1 MSDNR
6 LVSAALTASEYLD
19 DVAELLFDQF
29 LDVIRAHQPELEPVL
44 RGQPTAAGA
53 SPELIARAI
62 QAQGTWFQLLSI
74 AEQNAAMRQRRQ
86 AEVERGPEQ
95 LRGTFAQIVSAAAT
109 QGVSADEMR
118 ALVARL
124 RVRPV
129 ITAHPTEAK
138 RVTVLEKHRRIYR
151 RLVELEAPRWTPRE
165 RSDLINAV
173 RTEIELLWLTGE
185 LRLEKPTVA
194 QELAWGLYFVTENLF
209 DVVPDLVDK
218 LERALRQA
226 YPEGQFQVP
235 SFFQFGSWIGGD
247 RDGNPFVTN
256 EVTRRTVY
264 DNRVASLRRY
274 RQRLGELLRA
284 LSATE
289 RAARI
294 SLEFRE
300 ALARQVDQSGA
311 GEHIAARNPG
321 EVFRQYVA
329 CMLRRLDATLTCAE
343 HGTTAPSPD
352 AAGYRAA
359 DELIADLQT
368 LESGLADARAAHAA
382 ARLVRPVRREVEAFR
397 FSTFRL
403 DVRENTTRLTAALT
417 ALWRARHPGDSQA
430 PAPQSPAWAA
440 WLQGELTR
448 PLRPPADC
456 PPPTLP
462 PEAAETLGMFR
473 LIREL
478 RDELDREAI
487 GTFILSMTHDA
498 ADVLGACLLA
508 KEAGLFADAAGT
520 ESCTLPIVPLFE
532 SVDDLRRAPEIVH
545 DLLQVPLIRRS
556 IRAQGGVYEVMIGYS
571 DSNKDGGFLTSNWE
585 LAKAQLKLTRLG
597 RECGV
602 PIACF
607 HGRGGSVSRGGAPT
621 GRAIAAQP
629 AGSIAGRLRITEQ
642 GEVVSFKYANR
653 GTAAYQTELLAASV
667 LEHSLKSEREDALVP
682 TAEFD
687 EAMEALSGAAHAAYR
702 RLIEHPHLVTYFQA
716 ASPLEEIALLNIGSR
731 PTRRFGAR
739 TLGDLRAIPWV
750 FAWTQNRHCIPGWY
764 GVGTGLATFLDVR
777 GARGAALLGR
787 MFAGCRLFRLIVD
800 EAEKT
805 LAYVDLDIARAYA
818 DLVADPWVRNELA
831 SLVADEYHRTV
842 DAVRRLS
849 GESVLAERFPQFRE
863 RLSRRLP
870 TLNQVNHQQIELLR
884 RYRAGQED
892 ALAGLLLSINCIA
905 AGFGTT
911 G

>member
-95 LRGTFAQIVSAAAT
+95 LRGTFAQVVSAAAA

-209 DVVPDLVDK
+209 DVVPELVDK

>member
-1 MSDNR
+1 MSDAPR
-6 LVSAALTASEYLD
+6 APTDPAAAQYLEQ
-19 DVAELLFDQF
+19 VAGLLFEQF
-29 LDVIRAHQPELEPVL
+29 VQVIRVHQPELEPVL
-44 RGQPTAAGA
+44 RGEPAVAGA

-62 QAQGTWFQLLSI
+62 QAQGTWFQLLSV

-86 AEVERGPEQ
+86 AEVQRGHQQ
-95 LRGTFAQIVSAAAT
+95 LRGTFAQVVSAAAAH
-109 QGVSADEMR
+109 GVAVEEMR
-118 ALVARL
+118 SLVARL

-151 RLVELEAPRWTPRE
+151 RLVDLEAPRWTPRE
-165 RSDLINAV
+165 RSGLIDAV

-218 LERALRQA
+218 LDRALRQA
-226 YPEGQFQVP
+226 YPDGRFGVP
-235 SFFQFGSWIGGD
+235 PFFQFGSWIGGD

-256 EVTRRTVY
+256 EVTRRSVY

-274 RQRLGELLRA
+274 RQRLAELLRT

-289 RAARI
+289 RAAGI
-294 SLEFRE
+294 TPEFRE
-300 ALARQVDQSGA
+300 ALARQIDRSAV
-311 GEHIAARNPG
+311 GEPIAARNPG

-329 CMLRRLDATLTCAE
+329 CMLRRLDATLTSAE
-343 HGTTAPSPD
+343 QGKTAPE
-352 AAGYRAA
+352 AAGYRTA
-359 DELIADLQT
+359 DELIADLQS
-368 LESGLADARAAHAA
+368 LESGLADARASGAA
-382 ARLVRPVRREVEAFR
+382 ELLVRPVRREVEAFR

-403 DVRENTTRLTAALT
+403 DLRDNTTRLDAALT
-417 ALWRARHPGDSQA
+417 ALWRARHPGDS
-430 PAPQSPAWAA
+430 PAPSPESPEWVM
-440 WLQGELTR
+440 WLQGELAR
-448 PLRPPADC
+448 PLQPNC
-456 PPPTLP
+456 PPPSLP

-487 GTFILSMTHDA
+487 GSFILSMTHDA
-498 ADVLGACLLA
+498 ADVLGAHLLA
-508 KEAGLFADAAGT
+508 KEAGLFADAPGT
-520 ESCTLPIVPLFE
+520 ESCTLPVVPLFE
-532 SVDDLRRAPEIVH
+532 SVDDLRRAPEIVR

-556 IRAQGGVYEVMIGYS
+556 VRAQGGVYEVMIGYS

-585 LAKAQLKLTRLG
+585 LAKAQLRLTRLG

-602 PIACF
+602 PIAFF

-702 RLIEHPHLVTYFQA
+702 RLIEHPHLVSYFQA

-731 PTRRFGAR
+731 PARRFGAR

-750 FAWTQNRHCIPGWY
+750 FAWTQNRHGIPGWY
-764 GVGTGLATFLDVR
+764 GVGTGLATFRDVR

-787 MFAGCRLFRLIVD
+787 MFADCRLFRLIVD

-818 DLVADPWVRNELA
+818 DLVADPWVRNELV

-842 DAVRRLS
+842 EAVRRLT
-849 GESVLAERFPQFRE
+849 GAGALAERFPQFRA
-863 RLSRRLP
+863 RLARRLP

-884 RYRAGQED
+884 RYRGGHDD
-892 ALAGLLLSINCIA
+892 ALPALLLSINCIA

>member
-1 MSDNR
+1 VSDNR

-74 AEQNAAMRQRRQ
+74 AEQNAAMRQRRR

-95 LRGTFAQIVSAAAT
+95 LRGTFAQVVSAAAA

-235 SFFQFGSWIGGD
+235 PFFQFGSWIGGD

-256 EVTRRTVY
+256 DVTRRTVY

>member
-95 LRGTFAQIVSAAAT
+95 LRGTFAQVVSAAAA
-109 QGVSADEMR
+109 QGVSAEQLR
-118 ALVARL
+118 SLVAHL

-151 RLVELEAPRWTPRE
+151 RLVDLEAPRWTPRE
-165 RSDLINAV
+165 RSGLVDAV

-343 HGTTAPSPD
+343 HGTTAASPG

>member
-1 MSDNR
+1 VSDNR

-95 LRGTFAQIVSAAAT
+95 LRGTFAQVVSAAAA

-165 RSDLINAV
+165 RSDLISAV

-343 HGTTAPSPD
+343 HGTTAASPG

>member
-1 MSDNR
+1 VSDNR

-95 LRGTFAQIVSAAAT
+95 LRGTFAQVVSAAAA

-165 RSDLINAV
+165 RSDLISAV